1 MTIDHIEIAAYLT
14 GVSAALSD
22 LDTDERDDLLA
33 DIHAHLTEVAR
44 EGGSLTAR
52 LGPPDAYAAELRA
65 AAGMP
70 EAVKAPGPP
79 LMARLVTARAAL
91 ASHNL
96 VERAVGLART
106 LAPIWWLA
114 RGYVAAVVLARIVD
128 GAGWSTRHP
137 WIPHVRGSGTLGLLA
152 VLAAIGVSIWL
163 GMRRAGDRRVRAALV
178 LANLA
183 LLVVAMPLAGRLN
196 DGYDRPEA
204 AAITVAFWQGYNN
217 EAENL
222 RQPSSALLRYGEPIR
237 NIYPYSRDGKLLLD
251 VLLYD
256 EFGKP
261 INLGSHDESNR
272 RYLTSR
278 AGQQLLNSVPL
289 RYIEPD
295 GNVLHPL
302 AGPRIRVPRIVT
314 PSLVPTIGFD
324 SRFAMPSPDPRSPKG

>member
-70 EAVKAPGPP
+70 EAVKAPGPS
-79 LMARLVTARAAL
+79 LTARLATARAAL
-91 ASHNL
+91 ASHDL
-96 VERAVGLART
+96 VGRTAELART
-106 LAPIWWLA
+106 LAPIWWLV

-128 GAGWSTRHP
+128 GEGWSTRHP
-137 WIPHVRGSGTLGLLA
+137 WIPHVHGSGTLGLA
-152 VLAAIGVSIWL
+152 VVVVLVGASIAVGL
-163 GMRRAGDRRVRAALV
+163 RRPRAAAVRTTLV

-183 LLVVAMPLAGRLN
+183 LIVVAVPLASRIN
-196 DGYDRPEA
+196 DGYGRISASEVNERLNREA
-204 AAITVAFWQGYNN
+204 ILISQNQASAQSGLANN
-217 EAENL
+217 
-222 RQPSSALLRYGEPIR
+222 GGPIQ

-261 INLGSHDESNR
+261 IDLGSHDESNR
-272 RYLTSR
+272 RYLTSA

-289 RYIEPD
+289 RYIEPN
-295 GNVLHPL
+295 GNVLHPF
-302 AGPRIRVPRIVT
+302 AGPRIRVPPIVT
-314 PSLVPTIGFD
+314 PLLVPTIALH
-324 SRFAMPSPDPRSPKG
+324 SRTVGATPYPIPPKG